1 VEGAAPAG
9 RKGATGGT
17 SAGREEGGVVRRATA
32 DREAAGER
40 ASCRQREQRR
50 REHGGGPYLLF
61 ACGVAQT
68 RAARFGDFFFWSG
81 MVPNLGGIFLFFKI
95 CSVVPRPDSNTCKME
110 QSCLI
115 LTPESNVTFVPSFF

>member
-68 RAARFGDFFFWSG
+68 RAARFGDFFWSG
-81 MVPNLGGIFLFFKI
+81 MVPNLDGIFLFLDLLRCPSSRFKHMQNGTELFDPN
-95 CSVVPRPDSNTCKME
+95 S
-110 QSCLI
+110 
-115 LTPESNVTFVPSFF
+115 